1 MSRLKVVIE
10 QIENARKGE
19 NRPWIYDE
27 YGQVNNDVLTCD
39 VLPLLNNLFEYEIEM
54 SNSEINKFLDEIEPI
69 SCENTYNWNANIS
82 NDINWRI
89 YKRDGYTNIAII
101 AVHLYGDIRGGYSD
115 YFVIS
120 LGDYESFIEFCSYEL
135 FDYTVGYKQL
145 NDKYIADFDMFSE
158 SIEVFDNDGNEIGTF
173 YEIETKELL
182 KEIEVV
188 EKLEKE
194 I

>member
-19 NRPWIYDE
+19 NRPWIYDK
-27 YGQVNNDVLTCD
+27 YGQVNDDALTCD

-54 SNSEINKFLDEIEPI
+54 SNSEIQKYLESDYY
-69 SCENTYNWNANIS
+69 SAENTYNWNSNIS
-82 NDINWRI
+82 NDLDWKI
-89 YKRDGYTNIAII
+89 YKRSGMSNIAII
-101 AVHLYGDIRGGYSD
+101 MVHLYGDIRGGYSD

>member
-19 NRPWIYDE
+19 NRPWIYDK

-54 SNSEINKFLDEIEPI
+54 SNSEIQKYLESDYY
-69 SCENTYNWNANIS
+69 SAENTYNWNANIS
-82 NDINWRI
+82 NDLDWKI
-89 YKRDGYTNIAII
+89 YKRSGMSNIAII
-101 AVHLYGDIRGGYSD
+101 IVHLYGDIRGGYSD

>member
-19 NRPWIYDE
+19 NRPWIYDK
-27 YGQVNNDVLTCD
+27 YGQVNDDALTCD

-54 SNSEINKFLDEIEPI
+54 SNSEIQKYLESDYY
-69 SCENTYNWNANIS
+69 SAENTYNWNANIS
-82 NDINWRI
+82 NDLDWKI
-89 YKRDGYTNIAII
+89 YKRSGMSNIAII
-101 AVHLYGDIRGGYSD
+101 MVHLYGDIRGGYSD

>member
-19 NRPWIYDE
+19 NKPWIYDE

-54 SNSEINKFLDEIEPI
+54 SNSEIQKYLESDYY
-69 SCENTYNWNANIS
+69 SAENTYNWNSNIS
-82 NDINWRI
+82 NDLDWKI
-89 YKRDGYTNIAII
+89 YKRSGMSNIAII
-101 AVHLYGDIRGGYSD
+101 MVHLYGDIRGGYSD

-182 KEIEVV
+182 KEIEVS